1 MKNKLQK
8 KILNPKSLK
17 KQLESWKD
25 TDKKIVFTNGC
36 FDILHLGHL
45 DLLQEA
51 ANLGDILIVGL
62 NSDTSIKKIKGDNRP
77 INNQKMRTELL
88 ASLFYV
94 DFVVTFEEET
104 PIKLVETIIPLIMV
118 KGGDYKKSEII
129 GADFVEENGGKVVIF
144 PIKKDY
150 STTNIIDKIREQN

>member
-51 ANLGDILIVGL
+51 ADLGDVLIVGL

-77 INNQKMRTELL
+77 INNQKTRTELL

-94 DFVVTFEEET
+94 DFVVTFEDET
-104 PIKLVETIIPLIMV
+104 PIKLVETIIPQIMV

>member
-77 INNQKMRTELL
+77 INNQKTRTELL

>member
-8 KILNPKSLK
+8 KILNPKALK

-25 TDKKIVFTNGC
+25 TNQKIVFTNGC

-77 INNQKMRTELL
+77 INNQKTRTELL

-104 PIKLVETIIPLIMV
+104 PINLVETITPHIMV
-118 KGGDYKKSEII
+118 KGGDYKKSEIV
-129 GADFVEENGGKVVIF
+129 GGNFVEENGGKVVIF
-144 PIKKDY
+144 PLKKDC

>member
-51 ANLGDILIVGL
+51 ADLGDVLIVGL

-77 INNQKMRTELL
+77 INNQKTRTELL

-94 DFVVTFEEET
+94 EFVVTFEDET
-104 PIKLVETIIPLIMV
+104 PIKLVETIIPQIMV